1 MKKKRILPYVYGFVD
16 WLLSGVS
23 WALFYYFRKTYEMRG
38 ANMWQRFDAAF
49 DDSNFWLA
57 LAIIPVCWV
66 VLHGITGAY
75 QSVYSKSRVKELS
88 QTFFITLL
96 GVTVLFF
103 VAILDDRIDDQ
114 LNTLKRYYQSLIT
127 LFVLQF
133 FLTYFGRLVIT
144 SIVKHRIKVGKIGFN
159 TLIVGGFDNAV
170 AIYKEIAEQE
180 KPTGQRFVGYVSV
193 RDVPKRPLDAYLKH
207 LGPVEN
213 IVDIVK
219 AYDVEEVII
228 AIERSEKDCMNIILP
243 VINLTKAEV
252 EIIPGM
258 QDLVFGNVRQSAIWR
273 APLVQ
278 VSPELM
284 PIWQR
289 VIKRVFDIVVSLF
302 VLVVFSPVYLITAII
317 VKLTSPGPVFYVQE
331 RIGKNGRPFKMAKFR
346 SMRVD
351 AETNSSPQ
359 LSSDNDPRITKFG
372 KFMRKVRLDEIP
384 QFWTVLKGDMSI
396 VGYRPE
402 RQYYIDQIV
411 ERAPYYNMLLLVKP
425 GITSWGEVKFG
436 YAENVDEM
444 IERLKYDVLYIEN
457 VSIGLDLKILIYTV
471 LIVIQ
476 GRGK

>member
-1 MKKKRILPYVYGFVD
+1 MRHKRLLPYLYGLVD
-16 WLLSGVS
+16 WFLSSVS
-23 WALFYYFRKTYEMRG
+23 WTLFYYFRKTYEVPNV
-38 ANMWQRFDAAF
+38 NMWQRFGIAF
-49 DDSNFWLA
+49 HDHSFWLA
-57 LAIIPVCWV
+57 VAIIPVCWV
-66 VLHGITGAY
+66 ALYGITGAY
-75 QSVYSKSRVKELS
+75 QSVYSKSRLKELS

-103 VAILDDRIDDQ
+103 VAILDDQIF
-114 LNTLKRYYQSLIT
+114 TYKMYYQSFIT
-127 LFVLQF
+127 LFALQF
-133 FLTYFGRLVIT
+133 FLTYIGRLLIT
-144 SIVKHRIKVGKIGFN
+144 SIVKHNIRTGKICFN
-159 TLIVGGFDNAV
+159 TLIVGNNENALS
-170 AIYKEIAEQE
+170 IYHEISEQQ
-180 KPTGQRFVGYVSV
+180 KPTGQRFVGFLCVDGRERCQLSEFL
-193 RDVPKRPLDAYLKH
+193 PC
-207 LGPVEN
+207 LGPVE
-213 IVDIVK
+213 DIVK
-219 AYDVEEVII
+219 VVKENEVEEVII
-228 AIERSEKDCMNIILP
+228 AIERTEKDRMNVILP
-243 VINLTKAEV
+243 VINKTKAEV
-252 EIIPGM
+252 EIIPEM
-258 QDLVFGNVRQSAIWR
+258 QDLVFGNVKQSAIWR
-273 APLVQ
+273 TPLVQ

-289 VIKRVFDIVVSLF
+289 VVKRLFDILVSLF
-302 VLVVFSPVYLITAII
+302 VLIVFSPVYLITAII
-317 VKLTSPGPVFYVQE
+317 VKASSPGPVFYVQE

-351 AETNSSPQ
+351 AEADCTPQ

-372 KFMRKVRLDEIP
+372 RFMRKVRLDEIP

-402 RQYYIDQIV
+402 RQYYIDQIM
-411 ERAPYYNMLLLVKP
+411 ERAPYYSMLLLVKP

>member
-16 WLLSGVS
+16 WILSAVA
-23 WALFYYFRKTYEMRG
+23 WTLFYYFRKTYEV
-38 ANMWQRFDAAF
+38 ADASVWQRFGIAF
-49 DDSNFWLA
+49 HDNSFWLA
-57 LAIIPVCWV
+57 LAIIPIGWV
-66 VLHGITGAY
+66 ALYGITGAY

-103 VAILDDRIDDQ
+103 AAILDDQIM
-114 LNTLKRYYQSLIT
+114 TYKTYYQSFIT
-127 LFVLQF
+127 LFGLQF
-133 FLTYFGRLVIT
+133 LLTYFGRLVIT
-144 SIVKHRIKVGKIGFN
+144 SIVKHNIKTGKIGFN
-159 TLIVGGFDNAV
+159 TLIVGGFENAV

-193 RDVPKRPLDAYLKH
+193 RDVPQRPLDEYLTH
-207 LGPVEN
+207 LGPVN
-213 IVDIVK
+213 DIVDIVK
-219 AYDVEEVII
+219 KYEVEEVII
-228 AIERSEKDCMNIILP
+228 AIERSEKDCMNVILP
-243 VINLTKAEV
+243 VMNLTKAEV
-252 EIIPGM
+252 EIIPVM
-258 QDLVFGNVRQSAIWR
+258 QDLVFGNVKQSAIWR

-289 VIKRVFDIVVSLF
+289 VIKRLFDIVVSLF
-302 VLVVFSPVYLITAII
+302 VLIVFSPVYFITAII

-331 RIGKNGRPFKMAKFR
+331 RIGKNGKPFKMAKFR

-351 AETNSSPQ
+351 AEADCTPQ
-359 LSSDNDPRITKFG
+359 LSSDDDPRITKFG

-402 RQYYIDQIV
+402 RKFYIDQIV

-444 IERLKYDVLYIEN
+444 IERLKYDILYIEN
-457 VSIGLDLKILIYTV
+457 VSISLDLKILIYTV

>member
-1 MKKKRILPYVYGFVD
+1 MKHKRRLPYLYGFVD
-16 WLLSGVS
+16 WLLSAVS
-23 WALFYYFRKTYEMRG
+23 WTLFYYFRKTYEVP
-38 ANMWQRFDAAF
+38 NVNTWQRFGLAF
-49 DDSNFWLA
+49 HDQSFWVA
-57 LAIIPVCWV
+57 VAIIPVCWV
-66 VLHGITGAY
+66 VLYGITGAY
-75 QSVYSKSRVKELS
+75 QSVYSKSRLKELS

-103 VAILDDRIDDQ
+103 VAILDDQIF
-114 LNTLKRYYQSLIT
+114 TYKMYYQSFIT

-133 FLTYFGRLVIT
+133 GLTYIGRLIIT
-144 SIVKHRIKVGKIGFN
+144 SWVKHGVHTGRICFN
-159 TLIVGGFDNAV
+159 TLIVGSNDNAV
-170 AIYKEIAEQE
+170 AIYKEVTEQE
-180 KPTGQRFVGYVSV
+180 KPTGQRFIGFVNVYDKNTYRLSE
-193 RDVPKRPLDAYLKH
+193 YLPH
-207 LGPVEN
+207 LGSVSDLVEIIRAN
-213 IVDIVK
+213 
-219 AYDVEEVII
+219 DVEEVII

-243 VINLTKAEV
+243 VMNQTDAEV
-252 EIIPGM
+252 EIIPEM
-258 QDLVFGNVRQSAIWR
+258 QDLVFGNVKQSAIWR
-273 APLVQ
+273 TPLVQ

-289 VIKRVFDIVVSLF
+289 VLKRIFDIVVSLL
-302 VLVVFSPVYLITAII
+302 VLVVLSPVYLITAII
-317 VKLTSPGPVFYVQE
+317 VKATSPGPVFYVQE

-351 AETNSSPQ
+351 AEADCTPQ
-359 LSSDNDPRITKFG
+359 LSSDDDPRITKFG

-402 RQYYIDQIV
+402 RQYYIDQIM
-411 ERAPYYNMLLLVKP
+411 ERAPYYSMLLLVKP

-444 IERLKYDVLYIEN
+444 IERLKYDILYIEN

>member
-1 MKKKRILPYVYGFVD
+1 MKKKRILPYVYGIVD
-16 WLLSGVS
+16 LILSAVA
-23 WALFYYFRKTYEMRG
+23 WTLFYYFRKTYEVVD
-38 ANMWQRFDAAF
+38 ANTWQRFGIAF
-49 DDSNFWLA
+49 HDSSFWLA
-57 LAIIPVCWV
+57 VSIIPVCWV
-66 VLHGITGAY
+66 ALYGITGAY

-103 VAILDDRIDDQ
+103 AAILDDQIM
-114 LNTLKRYYQSLIT
+114 TYKTYYQSFIT
-127 LFVLQF
+127 LFGLQF

-144 SIVKHRIKVGKIGFN
+144 SIVKHNIKTGKIGFN
-159 TLIVGGFDNAV
+159 TLIVGGFEHAV

-193 RDVPKRPLDAYLKH
+193 HDVPRRPLDDYLPH
-207 LGPVEN
+207 LGAVKD

-219 AYDVEEVII
+219 KYEVEEVII
-228 AIERSEKDCMNIILP
+228 AIERSEKECINVILP
-243 VINLTKAEV
+243 VMSLTDAEV
-252 EIIPGM
+252 EIIPEM

-284 PIWQR
+284 PIWQQ
-289 VIKRVFDIVVSLF
+289 VIKRLFDIVVSLF

-317 VKLTSPGPVFYVQE
+317 VKATSPGPVFYVQE

-351 AETNSSPQ
+351 AEADCKPQ
-359 LSSDNDPRITKFG
+359 LSSDDDPRITKFG

-402 RQYYIDQIV
+402 RQYYIDKIR
-411 ERAPYYNMLLLVKP
+411 ERAPYYDMLLLVKP

-444 IERLKYDVLYIEN
+444 IERLKYDILYIEN

>member
-16 WLLSGVS
+16 GILSAVA
-23 WALFYYFRKTYEMRG
+23 WTLFYYFRKTYEVVD
-38 ANMWQRFDAAF
+38 ANTWQRFGIAF
-49 DDSNFWLA
+49 HDNSFWLA
-57 LAIIPVCWV
+57 IAIIPIGWV
-66 VLHGITGAY
+66 MLYGLTGAY

-103 VAILDDRIDDQ
+103 AAILDDQIM
-114 LNTLKRYYQSLIT
+114 TYKTYYQSFIT
-127 LFVLQF
+127 LFGLQF
-133 FLTYFGRLVIT
+133 FLTYFGRLIIT
-144 SIVKHRIKVGKIGFN
+144 SIVKHNIKTGKIGFN
-159 TLIVGGFDNAV
+159 TLIVGGFENAV

-193 RDVPKRPLDAYLKH
+193 RDVPRRPLDDYLTC
-207 LGPVEN
+207 LGPVKD

-219 AYDVEEVII
+219 KYDVEEVII
-228 AIERSEKDCMNIILP
+228 AIERSEKECMNVILP
-243 VINLTKAEV
+243 VMNLTKAEV
-252 EIIPGM
+252 EIIPVM
-258 QDLVFGNVRQSAIWR
+258 QDLVFGNIKQSAIWR

-289 VIKRVFDIVVSLF
+289 VIKRLFDIIVSLF

-331 RIGKNGRPFKMAKFR
+331 RIGKNGKPFKMAKFR

-351 AETNSSPQ
+351 AEVDSTPQ
-359 LSSDNDPRITKFG
+359 LSSDDDPRITRFG

-444 IERLKYDVLYIEN
+444 IERLKYDILYIEN
-457 VSIGLDLKILIYTV
+457 VSISLDLKILIYTV

>member
-16 WLLSGVS
+16 WIVS
-23 WALFYYFRKTYEMRG
+23 AIAWTLFYYFRKTYEVVD
-38 ANMWQRFDAAF
+38 ANVWQRFGIAF
-49 DDSNFWLA
+49 HDPSFWFA
-57 LAIIPVCWV
+57 VAIIPVCWV
-66 VLHGITGAY
+66 VFYGITGAY
-75 QSVYSKSRVKELS
+75 QSVYSKSRLKEFT

-103 VAILDDRIDDQ
+103 VAILDDQI
-114 LNTLKRYYQSLIT
+114 LTYKTYYQSFIT
-127 LFVLQF
+127 LFALQF
-133 FLTYFGRLVIT
+133 LLIYIGRLIIT
-144 SIVKHRIKVGKIGFN
+144 SIVKRHIKTGKICFN
-159 TLIVGGFDNAV
+159 TLIVGSGDNAV
-170 AIYKEIAEQE
+170 AIYNEITEQE
-180 KPTGQRFVGYVSV
+180 KPTGQRFVGFVSV
-193 RDVPKRPLDAYLKH
+193 GDQHGKLESFLPC
-207 LGPVEN
+207 LGSVDD

-219 AYDVEEVII
+219 EHEVEEVII
-228 AIERSEKDCMNIILP
+228 AIERSQKECMHLVLP
-243 VINLTKAEV
+243 VMNLTDAEL
-252 EIIPGM
+252 EIIPEM
-258 QDLVFGNVRQSAIWR
+258 QDLVFGNVKQSAIWR

-284 PIWQR
+284 PIWQQ
-289 VIKRVFDIVVSLF
+289 VIKRLFDIVVSVF

-317 VKLTSPGPVFYVQE
+317 VKATSPGPVFYVQE
-331 RIGKNGRPFKMAKFR
+331 RIGKNGKPFKMAKFR

-351 AETNSSPQ
+351 AESNCTPQ
-359 LSSDNDPRITKFG
+359 LSSDDDPRITKFG

-402 RQYYIDQIV
+402 RQYYIDKIM

-444 IERLKYDVLYIEN
+444 IERLKYDILYIEN
-457 VSIGLDLKILIYTV
+457 VSLSLDMKILIYTV

>member
-16 WLLSGVS
+16 WFLSAVA
-23 WALFYYFRKTYEMRG
+23 WTLFYYFRKTYEVAD
-38 ANMWQRFDAAF
+38 ANFWQRLGIAF
-49 DDSNFWLA
+49 HDRSFWLA
-57 LAIIPVCWV
+57 MAIIPISWV
-66 VLHGITGAY
+66 ALYGITGAY

-88 QTFFITLL
+88 QTFFMTLL

-103 VAILDDRIDDQ
+103 AAILDDQIF
-114 LNTLKRYYQSLIT
+114 TYKMYYQSFIT
-127 LFVLQF
+127 LFTLQF
-133 FLTYFGRLVIT
+133 VLTYFGRLVIT
-144 SIVKHRIKVGKIGFN
+144 SIVKHNIKTGKIGFN

-193 RDVPKRPLDAYLKH
+193 RDVPQRPLDAYLKH
-207 LGPVEN
+207 LGSVKDIVE
-213 IVDIVK
+213 IVK
-219 AYDVEEVII
+219 ANEVEEVII
-228 AIERSEKDCMNIILP
+228 AIERSEKDCMSIILP
-243 VINLTKAEV
+243 VMNLTKAEV
-252 EIIPGM
+252 EIIPKM
-258 QDLVFGNVRQSAIWR
+258 QDLVFGNVKQSAIWR

-284 PIWQR
+284 PLWQR
-289 VIKRVFDIVVSLF
+289 VIKRLFDIVVSLF
-302 VLVVFSPVYLITAII
+302 VLVVFSPIYLITAII
-317 VKLTSPGPVFYVQE
+317 VKASSPGPVFYVQE
-331 RIGKNGRPFKMAKFR
+331 RIGKNGKPFKMAKFR

-351 AETNSSPQ
+351 AEADSTPQ
-359 LSSDNDPRITKFG
+359 LSSDGDPRITKFG

-402 RQYYIDQIV
+402 RQYYIDQIM
-411 ERAPYYNMLLLVKP
+411 ERAPYYSMLLLVKP

-444 IERLKYDVLYIEN
+444 VERLKYDILYIEN
-457 VSIGLDLKILIYTV
+457 VSISLDIKILIYTV

>member
-1 MKKKRILPYVYGFVD
+1 MKQKRKLPFLYGIVD
-16 WLLSGVS
+16 WLLSVLA
-23 WALFYYFRKTYEMRG
+23 WTLFYYFRKTYEIPG
-38 ANMWQRFDAAF
+38 ANMWQRFSVEFHDK
-49 DDSNFWLA
+49 SFWFA
-57 LAIIPVCWV
+57 VAIIPVCWV
-66 VLHGITGAY
+66 VLYGITGAY
-75 QSVYSKSRVKELS
+75 QSVYSKSRLKELT
-88 QTFFITLL
+88 QTFFLTLL

-103 VAILDDRIDDQ
+103 VAILDDQI
-114 LNTLKRYYQSLIT
+114 LSYKMYYQSFIT
-127 LFVLQF
+127 LFALQF
-133 FLTYFGRLVIT
+133 GLVYIGRLIIT
-144 SIVKHRIKVGKIGFN
+144 NVVKRRIKSGKIWFN
-159 TLIVGGFDNAV
+159 TLIVGSNDNA
-170 AIYKEIAEQE
+170 IKLYKEISDLP
-180 KPTGQRFVGYVSV
+180 KSTGQRFVGFVNVYDKPSY
-193 RDVPKRPLDAYLKH
+193 RLSEYLPH
-207 LGPVEN
+207 LGSVNDLVN
-213 IVDIVK
+213 IVK
-219 AYDVEEVII
+219 QFDVEEVII
-228 AIERSEKDCMNIILP
+228 AIERSEKDCMNAIMP
-243 VINLTKAEV
+243 VINQTDAEV
-252 EIIPGM
+252 EIIPEM

-273 APLVQ
+273 TPLVQ

-289 VIKRVFDIVVSLF
+289 VIKRLFDIVVSII
-302 VLVVFSPVYLITAII
+302 VLIVLSPVYLITAII
-317 VKLTSPGPVFYVQE
+317 VKATSPGPVFYVQE

-351 AETNSSPQ
+351 AEADCTPQ
-359 LSSDNDPRITKFG
+359 LSSDDDPRITKFG

-402 RQYYIDQIV
+402 RKYYIDQIV

-457 VSIGLDLKILIYTV
+457 VSLGLDLKILIYTV

>member
-1 MKKKRILPYVYGFVD
+1 MKRKRRLPYLYGVVD
-16 WLLSGVS
+16 WVLSVIS
-23 WALFYYFRKTYEMRG
+23 WTLFYYFRKTYEVPNV
-38 ANMWQRFDAAF
+38 NMWQRFGLAF
-49 DDSNFWLA
+49 QDHSFWVAVVL
-57 LAIIPVCWV
+57 IPVCWV

-75 QSVYSKSRVKELS
+75 QSVYSKSRLKELS

-103 VAILDDRIDDQ
+103 VAILDDQIF
-114 LNTLKRYYQSLIT
+114 TYKMYYQSFLT
-127 LFVLQF
+127 LFALQF
-133 FLTYFGRLVIT
+133 GLTYLGRILIT
-144 SIVKHRIKVGKIGFN
+144 SIVKHQIHTGKICFN
-159 TLIVGGFDNAV
+159 TLIVGSNDNAV
-170 AIYKEIAEQE
+170 SIFKDISEQE
-180 KPTGQRFVGYVSV
+180 KPTGQRFVGFVNVYDKDYYRLSEFLPHLGSVKDLVQIV
-193 RDVPKRPLDAYLKH
+193 RD
-207 LGPVEN
+207 N
-213 IVDIVK
+213 
-219 AYDVEEVII
+219 DVEEVII

-243 VINLTKAEV
+243 VVNQTDAEV
-252 EIIPGM
+252 EIIPEM
-258 QDLVFGNVRQSAIWR
+258 QDLVFGNVKQSAIWR
-273 APLVQ
+273 TPLVQ

-289 VIKRVFDIVVSLF
+289 VIKRIFDIVVSLL
-302 VLVVFSPVYLITAII
+302 VLVVLSPVYLITAII
-317 VKLTSPGPVFYVQE
+317 VKATSPGPVFYVQE
-331 RIGKNGRPFKMAKFR
+331 RIGKHGRPFKMAKFR

-351 AETNSSPQ
+351 AETNCTPQ
-359 LSSDNDPRITKFG
+359 LSSDDDPRITKFG

-402 RQYYIDQIV
+402 RQYYIDKIM
-411 ERAPYYNMLLLVKP
+411 ERAPYYSMLLLVKP

-444 IERLKYDVLYIEN
+444 IERLKYDILYIEN

>member
-1 MKKKRILPYVYGFVD
+1 MKKKRILPYVYGLVD
-16 WLLSGVS
+16 WVLSAIA
-23 WALFYYFRKTYEMRG
+23 WTLFYYFRKTYEIAD
-38 ANMWQRFDAAF
+38 ANMWQRFSVEFHDP
-49 DDSNFWLA
+49 SFWLA
-57 LAIIPVCWV
+57 LAIIPAIWV
-66 VLHGITGAY
+66 AFYGITGAY
-75 QSVYSKSRVKELS
+75 MSVYSKSRLKEFS

-103 VAILDDRIDDQ
+103 VAILDDQI
-114 LNTLKRYYQSLIT
+114 LTYKTYYQSFIT
-127 LFVLQF
+127 LFGLQF
-133 FLTYFGRLVIT
+133 ILIYSGRLIIT
-144 SIVKHRIKVGKIGFN
+144 SIVKHHIKTGKIGFN

-170 AIYKEIAEQE
+170 AIYQEIINQQ

-193 RDVPKRPLDAYLKH
+193 RDVPQRPLDAYLKH
-207 LGPVEN
+207 LGPVK
-213 IVDIVK
+213 DIVK
-219 AYDVEEVII
+219 IIKKYDVEEVII

-243 VINLTKAEV
+243 VVNLTKAEV
-252 EIIPGM
+252 EIIPEM
-258 QDLVFGNVRQSAIWR
+258 QDLVFGNVKQSAIWR

-284 PIWQR
+284 PIWQQ
-289 VIKRVFDIVVSLF
+289 VIKRAFDIVVSLF
-302 VLVVFSPVYLITAII
+302 VLICFSPVYLITAII
-317 VKLTSPGPVFYVQE
+317 VKATSPGPVFYVQE
-331 RIGKNGRPFKMAKFR
+331 RIGKNGKPFKMAKFR

-351 AETNSSPQ
+351 AEADSKPQ
-359 LSSDNDPRITKFG
+359 LSSDDDPRITKFG

-402 RQYYIDQIV
+402 RKYYIDKIM
-411 ERAPYYNMLLLVKP
+411 ERAPYYTLLLLVKP

-444 IERLKYDVLYIEN
+444 IERLKYDILYIEN
-457 VSIGLDLKILIYTV
+457 VSLSLDLKILIYTV

>member
-1 MKKKRILPYVYGFVD
+1 MKKKRILPYVYGFID
-16 WLLSGVS
+16 WLLSAVA
-23 WALFYYFRKTYEMRG
+23 WTLFYYFRKTYEVQN
-38 ANMWQRFDAAF
+38 ANVWQRFDIAF
-49 DDSNFWLA
+49 HDSSFWLA
-57 LAIIPVCWV
+57 LAIIPVSWV
-66 VLHGITGAY
+66 VLYGITGAY

-103 VAILDDRIDDQ
+103 AAVLDDQ
-114 LNTLKRYYQSLIT
+114 SMTLKKYYQSFII
-127 LFVLQF
+127 LFGLQF

-144 SIVKHRIKVGKIGFN
+144 SIVKHNIKTGKIGFN

-170 AIYKEIAEQE
+170 AIYKEIADQE
-180 KPTGQRFVGYVSV
+180 KPTGQIFVGYVSV

-207 LGPVEN
+207 LGPVK
-213 IVDIVK
+213 DIVNIIK
-219 AYDVEEVII
+219 EYDVEEVII

-258 QDLVFGNVRQSAIWR
+258 QDLVFGNVKQSAIWR

-289 VIKRVFDIVVSLF
+289 VIKRLFDIVVSLF
-302 VLVVFSPVYLITAII
+302 VLIVFSPLYLITAII

-331 RIGKNGRPFKMAKFR
+331 RIGKNGKPFKMAKFR

-351 AETNSSPQ
+351 AEANSAPQ
-359 LSSDNDPRITKFG
+359 LSSDDDPRITKFG

-444 IERLKYDVLYIEN
+444 IERLKYDILYIEN

-471 LIVIQ
+471 LIVVQ

>member
-1 MKKKRILPYVYGFVD
+1 MKQKRRLPFLYGILD
-16 WLLSGVS
+16 WLLSVIA
-23 WALFYYFRKTYEMRG
+23 WTLFYYFRKTYEIPG
-38 ANMWQRFDAAF
+38 ANMWQRFGVEFHDK
-49 DDSNFWLA
+49 SFWVA
-57 LAIIPVCWV
+57 VAIIPVCWV
-66 VLHGITGAY
+66 ILYGITGAY
-75 QSVYSKSRVKELS
+75 QSVYSKSRLKELT

-103 VAILDDRIDDQ
+103 AAILDDQI
-114 LNTLKRYYQSLIT
+114 LTYKMYYQSFIT
-127 LFVLQF
+127 LFALQF
-133 FLTYFGRLVIT
+133 GLVYIGRLVIT
-144 SIVKHRIKVGKIGFN
+144 NVVKRRIKSGKIWFN
-159 TLIVGGFDNAV
+159 TLIVGSNDNA
-170 AIYKEIAEQE
+170 IKLYNEIAEPQ
-180 KPTGQRFVGYVSV
+180 KPTGQRFVGFVNVYDKPSYG
-193 RDVPKRPLDAYLKH
+193 LSEYLPH
-207 LGPVEN
+207 LGSVNNLVE
-213 IVDIVK
+213 IVK
-219 AYDVEEVII
+219 QYDVEEVII
-228 AIERSEKDCMNIILP
+228 AIERSEKDCMNAIMP
-243 VINLTKAEV
+243 VINQTDAEV
-252 EIIPGM
+252 EIIPEM

-273 APLVQ
+273 TPLVQ

-289 VIKRVFDIVVSLF
+289 VIKRLFDIVVSII
-302 VLVVFSPVYLITAII
+302 VLIVLSPVYLITAII
-317 VKLTSPGPVFYVQE
+317 VKATSPGPVFYVQE

-351 AETNSSPQ
+351 AEANCTPQ
-359 LSSDNDPRITKFG
+359 LSSDDDPRITKFG

-402 RQYYIDQIV
+402 RKYYIDQIV

-444 IERLKYDVLYIEN
+444 IERLKYDILYIEN
-457 VSIGLDLKILIYTV
+457 VSLGLDLKILIYTV

>member
-1 MKKKRILPYVYGFVD
+1 MYGIVD
-16 WLLSGVS
+16 WLLSVLA
-23 WALFYYFRKTYEMRG
+23 WTLFYYFRKTYEIPG
-38 ANMWQRFDAAF
+38 ANMWQRFSVEFHDK
-49 DDSNFWLA
+49 SFWFA
-57 LAIIPVCWV
+57 VAIIPVCWV
-66 VLHGITGAY
+66 VLYGITGAY
-75 QSVYSKSRVKELS
+75 QSVYSKSRLKELT
-88 QTFFITLL
+88 QTFFLTLL

-103 VAILDDRIDDQ
+103 VAILDDQI
-114 LNTLKRYYQSLIT
+114 LSYKMYYQSFIT
-127 LFVLQF
+127 LFALQF
-133 FLTYFGRLVIT
+133 GLVYIGRLIIT
-144 SIVKHRIKVGKIGFN
+144 NVVKRRIKSGKIWFN
-159 TLIVGGFDNAV
+159 TLIVGSNDNA
-170 AIYKEIAEQE
+170 IKLYKEISDLP
-180 KPTGQRFVGYVSV
+180 KSTGQRFVGFVNVYDKPSY
-193 RDVPKRPLDAYLKH
+193 RLSEYLPH
-207 LGPVEN
+207 LGSVNDLVN
-213 IVDIVK
+213 IVK
-219 AYDVEEVII
+219 QFDVEEVII
-228 AIERSEKDCMNIILP
+228 AIERSEKDCMNAIMP
-243 VINLTKAEV
+243 VINQTDAEV
-252 EIIPGM
+252 EIIPEM

-273 APLVQ
+273 TPLVQ

-289 VIKRVFDIVVSLF
+289 VIKRLFDIVVSII
-302 VLVVFSPVYLITAII
+302 VLIVLSPVYLITAII
-317 VKLTSPGPVFYVQE
+317 VKATSPGPVFYVQE

-351 AETNSSPQ
+351 AEADCTPQ
-359 LSSDNDPRITKFG
+359 LSSDDDPRITKFG

-402 RQYYIDQIV
+402 RKYYIDQIV

-457 VSIGLDLKILIYTV
+457 VSLGLDLKILIYTV

>member
-16 WLLSGVS
+16 WILSVVA
-23 WALFYYFRKTYEMRG
+23 WTLFYYFRKTYEVAD
-38 ANMWQRFDAAF
+38 ANTWQRFGIAF
-49 DDSNFWLA
+49 HDPSFWLA
-57 LAIIPVCWV
+57 VSILPVCWAV
-66 VLHGITGAY
+66 FYGITGAY
-75 QSVYSKSRVKELS
+75 MSVYSKSRLKEFS

-103 VAILDDRIDDQ
+103 VAILDDQI
-114 LNTLKRYYQSLIT
+114 LTYKTYYQSFIT
-127 LFVLQF
+127 LFGLQF
-133 FLTYFGRLVIT
+133 FLTYFGRLIIT
-144 SIVKHRIKVGKIGFN
+144 SIVKHHIKSGKIGFN

-170 AIYKEIAEQE
+170 AIYKEISEQA

-193 RDVPKRPLDAYLKH
+193 HDVPQRPLDAYLKH
-207 LGPVEN
+207 LGPVKD

-219 AYDVEEVII
+219 EHDVEEVII
-228 AIERSEKDCMNIILP
+228 AIERSEKECMHYILP
-243 VINLTKAEV
+243 VMNLTRAEV
-252 EIIPGM
+252 EIIPQM

-284 PIWQR
+284 PIWQQ
-289 VIKRVFDIVVSLF
+289 VIKRLFDIVVSLF

-317 VKLTSPGPVFYVQE
+317 VKATSPGPVFYVQE

-351 AETNSSPQ
+351 AEKDCTPQ
-359 LSSDNDPRITKFG
+359 LSSDDDPRITKFG

-402 RQYYIDQIV
+402 RQYYIDQIM
-411 ERAPYYNMLLLVKP
+411 ERAPYYSMLLLVKP

-444 IERLKYDVLYIEN
+444 VERLKYDILYIEN

>member
-1 MKKKRILPYVYGFVD
+1 MKKKRILPYVYGLVDFV
-16 WLLSGVS
+16 LSAVA
-23 WALFYYFRKTYEMRG
+23 WTLFYYFRKTYEVVD
-38 ANMWQRFDAAF
+38 ASTWQRFGIAF
-49 DDSNFWLA
+49 HDNSFWLA
-57 LAIIPVCWV
+57 VLIIPACWV
-66 VLHGITGAY
+66 VLYGITGAY

-103 VAILDDRIDDQ
+103 AAILDDQIKSYK
-114 LNTLKRYYQSLIT
+114 TYYQSFIT
-127 LFVLQF
+127 LFGLQF
-133 FLTYFGRLVIT
+133 FLTYFGRLAIT
-144 SIVKHRIKVGKIGFN
+144 SIVKHNIKTGKIGFN
-159 TLIVGGFDNAV
+159 TLIVGGFENAV
-170 AIYKEIAEQE
+170 AIYKEISDQE

-193 RDVPKRPLDAYLKH
+193 RDVPRRPLDDYLTH
-207 LGPVEN
+207 LGSVKD
-213 IVDIVK
+213 IIDIVK
-219 AYDVEEVII
+219 KYEVEEVII
-228 AIERSEKDCMNIILP
+228 AIERSEKECMNIILP

-252 EIIPGM
+252 EIIPEM
-258 QDLVFGNVRQSAIWR
+258 QDLVFGNVKQSAIWR

-289 VIKRVFDIVVSLF
+289 VIKRIFDIVVSLF

-317 VKLTSPGPVFYVQE
+317 VKATSPGPVFYVQE

-351 AETNSSPQ
+351 AETDCTPQ
-359 LSSDNDPRITKFG
+359 LSSDDDPRITRFG

-402 RQYYIDQIV
+402 RKYYIDQIV

-444 IERLKYDVLYIEN
+444 IERLKYDILYIEN
-457 VSIGLDLKILIYTV
+457 VSISLDLKILIYTV